1 MKREQRAST
10 IADAPEGSDE
20 TNLLDGRIVEG
31 SRGQY
36 RVETAA
42 GVLLCT
48 IRGRLRK
55 ALEYGRDGDGRRG
68 VRRVQVQ
75 AHDPVTVGDR
85 VRVLPTG
92 GGRGVIEAVVE
103 RGGSFS
109 RRDPDKG
116 GGTLRSVGGIDQ
128 LVAVFAAREPE
139 PHLGLLDRFL
149 VLAEAEELAAL
160 VCINKADLGIDPWLA
175 ARLDLYA
182 RLGYPVLRCS
192 AATGDGIEALRARL
206 AGRASAFV
214 GASGVG
220 KSSLLNAV
228 EPGLGLR
235 VSAVSDVTHKG
246 MHTTTGTRLVSLG
259 GPAGGSIAD
268 TAGIRAFALDGS
280 RIDRLDWCFPE
291 FRPNLGRC
299 LHADCTHR
307 HEPACAVR
315 EALAAGEIDA
325 DRYRSYTRLAAEG
338 IGAAG

>member
-1 MKREQRAST
+1 MKREQGASP
-10 IADAPEGSDE
+10 AQDAANNTESAS
-20 TNLLDGRIVEG
+20 LLDGLIVEG

-42 GVLLCT
+42 GALLCT

-55 ALEYGRDGDGRRG
+55 ELAYGRGDEGRRG
-68 VRRVQVQ
+68 VRRVKVK

-92 GGRGVIEAVVE
+92 GGLGVIEAVLA
-103 RGGSFS
+103 GGSAIS

-116 GGTLRSVGGIDQ
+116 GGTLRSVAGIDQ

-149 VLAEAEELAAL
+149 VLAESEEITAL
-160 VCINKADLGIDPWLA
+160 VCINKADLGIAPPLA
-175 ARLDLYA
+175 VRLDLYA
-182 RLGYPVLRCS
+182 RLGYPVVRCS
-192 AATGDGIEALRARL
+192 AAHGDGIDRLRTRL
-206 AGRASAFV
+206 AGHVSAFV

-235 VSAVSDVTHKG
+235 VSSVSGVTNKG
-246 MHTTTGTRLVSLG
+246 MHTTTGTRLVPLG
-259 GPAGGSIAD
+259 GPAGGYIAD
-268 TAGIRAFALDGS
+268 TAGIRAFALDGAG
-280 RIDRLDWCFPE
+280 IERLDWCFPE
-291 FRPNLGRC
+291 FRPSLGRC
-299 LHADCTHR
+299 PHADCTHR

-315 EALAAGEIDA
+315 EALAAGAVD
-325 DRYRSYTRLAAEG
+325 DQRYRSYLRLYAEG
-338 IGAAG
+338 VGSVT